1 MNDRFDD
8 LLDRVRDMALPA
20 ADYVIF
26 GSAPLRVRG
35 IIPSCNDL
43 DILCRGSVW
52 DYARSQGELVYLDEY
67 DVTVATFCDRRIT
80 FGTEWA
86 IGDVDV
92 DELITSAEL
101 IDGLCFAP
109 LEAVVRYKT
118 IRNSVKDREH
128 IESLMQSSFLSRT
141 GVSIPD

>member
-1 MNDRFDD
+1 M
-8 LLDRVRDMALPA
+8 
-20 ADYVIF
+20 
-26 GSAPLRVRG
+26 
-35 IIPSCNDL
+35 
-43 DILCRGSVW
+43 
-52 DYARSQGELVYLDEY
+52 
-67 DVTVATFCDRRIT
+67 
-80 FGTEWA
+80 
-86 IGDVDV
+86 DV

-128 IESLMQSSFLSRT
+128 IESLMQSSFLSIT